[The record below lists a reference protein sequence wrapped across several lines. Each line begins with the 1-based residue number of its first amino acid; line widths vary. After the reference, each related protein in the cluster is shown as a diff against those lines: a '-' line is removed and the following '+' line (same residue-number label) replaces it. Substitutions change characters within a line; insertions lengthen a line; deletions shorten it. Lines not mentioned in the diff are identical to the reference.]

1 MTSNFEEDELGEKE
15 LGAVIA
21 GFRKALKMTQE
32 DLAGKA
38 DMDRSY
44 LSEIENGHKNM
55 SIGTLKKIARAL
67 EVNITDLLKDTFS

>member
-1 MTSNFEEDELGEKE
+1 MTKNFDDDEVGEKE
-15 LGAVIA
+15 LGAIIA
-21 GFRKALKMTQE
+21 RVRKSLKMTQE

-55 SIGTLKKIARAL
+55 SIGTLKKIARAM
-67 EVNITDLLKDTFS
+67 EINIADLLKDSL